1 VGTTSGGGVNALFAV
16 DVISGSVT
24 NVSVVNSGKLYTVS
38 DTITILGTQIGGTDV
53 VDDVIITV
61 TSLEPNP
68 SVYELYTCNIFKNSN
83 LTNRLSYYD
92 ESDVLTIKNINE

>member
-1 VGTTSGGGVNALFAV
+1 VV
-16 DVISGSVT
+16 SGSVI
-24 NVSVVNSGKLYTVS
+24 NVSVNNSGKLYVIG

-61 TSLEPNP
+61 TSISQTP
-68 SVYELYTCNIFKNSN
+68 SVYELYTCNIFKNAN

-92 ESDVLTIKNINE
+92 VSDVLTIKNINE